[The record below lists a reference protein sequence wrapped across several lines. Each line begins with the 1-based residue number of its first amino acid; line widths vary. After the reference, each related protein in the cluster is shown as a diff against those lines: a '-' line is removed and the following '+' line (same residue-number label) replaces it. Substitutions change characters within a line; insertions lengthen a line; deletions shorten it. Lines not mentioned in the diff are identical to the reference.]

1 MPTIAIL
8 PVKSF
13 QLGKG
18 RLAEM
23 LKPQTRVELGVRLA
37 ERAVETTETTGFL
50 PLVVAGDDEVAEWAL
65 RRGTPVVADPGEGL
79 SAAALQGVI
88 WAGHTTSPWLVLH
101 CDLPLL
107 VAADLAALTVPLDEG
122 RPVIAPSADGGTSA
136 IGGVGDFSFSY
147 GPGSFAKHL
156 PRLPQAK
163 VVARIGLLLDV
174 DLPGDLVSASRH
186 PRGSWLT
193 ALLE

>member
-18 RLAEM
+18 RLTEM
-23 LKPQTRVELGVRLA
+23 LEPKARMELGVRLA
-37 ERAVETTETTGFL
+37 TRAVETAETTGFL

-65 RRGTPVVADPGEGL
+65 RRGIPVVTDPGEGL
-79 SAAALQGVI
+79 NAAALQGVI
-88 WAGHTTSPWLVLH
+88 WAGHSTSAWLVLH

-107 VAADLAALTVPLDEG
+107 EAADLAALSAPLGEG
-122 RPVIAPSADGGTSA
+122 RPVIAPSSDGGTSA
-136 IGGVGDFSFSY
+136 IGSIGDFSFSY

-156 PRLPQAK
+156 PRLPEAR
-163 VVARIGLLLDV
+163 VVARTGLLLDV
-174 DLPGDLVSASRH
+174 DSPRDLVSASRH
-186 PRGSWLT
+186 LRGSWLT
-193 ALLE
+193 ELLQ